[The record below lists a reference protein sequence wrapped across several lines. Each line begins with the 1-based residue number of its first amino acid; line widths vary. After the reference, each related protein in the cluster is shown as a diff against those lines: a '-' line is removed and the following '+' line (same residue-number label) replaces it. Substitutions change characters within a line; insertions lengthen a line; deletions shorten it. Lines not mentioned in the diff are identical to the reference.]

1 MKKEIISEFDK
12 VGLTIDEFFI
22 DNIVKKQYDKIKLK
36 INHIGILTHS
46 FKNKAQSLVY
56 YKDNNYKIY
65 DIIGFMCKGTFNQT
79 YLIRDRDTNLEYVYR
94 CPINPITRKELIIDN
109 FIESF
114 LNFFL
119 STISPYLE
127 NRNKII
133 KVEKIGFN
141 SKYNFI
147 TSIIELMD
155 GTLFGLLN
163 DNKINFNVKIKLLKK
178 CLYDITTLIEELQKK
193 FKFVHNDLK
202 CDNIFHKNKKFYLGD
217 FDNSRIEINN
227 CVITNS
233 EETVKTKDFQSKK
246 DLFILI
252 NSLFFSF
259 NNEEWRKKFFNYL
272 PIMKDIKTED
282 NFHTLYSYKDDQI
295 DDVYIPSNFIKIIKK
310 IE

>member
-22 DNIVKKQYDKIKLK
+22 DNIVKKKYDKIKLK

-46 FKNKAQSLVY
+46 FKNKDQSIVY
-56 YKDNNYKIY
+56 YKENSFRIY
-65 DIIGFMCKGTFNQT
+65 DVIGFISKGTFNQT
-79 YLIRDRDTNLEYVYR
+79 YLVKLRNSNLEYVYR
-94 CPINPITRKELIIDN
+94 CPINPITKKELTIDN
-109 FIESF
+109 FIETF

-147 TSIIELMD
+147 SSIIELMD
-155 GTLFGLLN
+155 GTLFGLLSDVKFDFN
-163 DNKINFNVKIKLLKK
+163 DKLKFLKK
-178 CLYDITTLIEELQKK
+178 ALFDIGSLLEELQKK

-202 CDNIFHKNKKFYLGD
+202 CDNIFHKKKKFYLGD
-217 FDNSRIEINN
+217 FDNSSIEINN
-227 CVITNS
+227 CVISNS
-233 EETVKTKDFQSKK
+233 EETVKTTEFQSKK

-252 NSLFFSF
+252 NSLFYSF
-259 NNEEWRKKFFNYL
+259 NSEEWKQHFFNYF
-272 PIMKDIKTED
+272 PFISNIKNEQA
-282 NFHTLYSYKDDQI
+282 FHTLYSYRDAQI
-295 DDVYIPSNFIKIIKK
+295 DDVFIPSNFIKVIKK
-310 IE
+310 ID

>member
-22 DNIVKKQYDKIKLK
+22 ENIVKKKYDKIKLK
-36 INHIGILTHS
+36 INHLGILTHS
-46 FKNKAQSLVY
+46 FKNNAQSLVY
-56 YKDNNYKIY
+56 YKDNNHKIY

-79 YLIRDRDTNLEYVYR
+79 YLIKDRSTSLEYVYR
-94 CPINPITRKELIIDN
+94 CPINPITKKELIIDN

-155 GTLFGLLN
+155 GTLFGLLSDVKFDFN
-163 DNKINFNVKIKLLKK
+163 DKLKFLKK
-178 CLYDITTLIEELQKK
+178 ALFDIGSLLEELQKK

-202 CDNIFHKNKKFYLGD
+202 CDNIFHKKKKFYLGD
-217 FDNSRIEINN
+217 FDNSNIEINN

-233 EETVKTKDFQSKK
+233 EETVKTKEFQSKK

-252 NSLFFSF
+252 NSLIYSF
-259 NNEEWRKKFFNYL
+259 NNEEWKQRFFNYF
-272 PIMKDIKTED
+272 PIISNIKNEED
-282 NFHTLYSYKDDQI
+282 FHTLYSYRDEQI
-295 DDVYIPSNFIKIIKK
+295 DDVYIPSNFIKMLKK
-310 IE
+310 ID